1 MKIEVEIPDELARAL
16 NEQKQDLPRAVIEAL
31 ALEGYR
37 SRRLSTAQVR
47 RLLGFSTRIRVHEFL
62 REHGVYLNY
71 SVADLEQDIATSR
84 RLDETRDTGSTHAA

>member
-71 SVADLEQDIATSR
+71 SVADLE
-84 RLDETRDTGSTHAA
+84 